1 MLNLEPTS
9 PPDGHGD
16 DSTYSS
22 DIDNEMDTNQE
33 HDIVEDFARTLDRL
47 VLQQDETNHEGSS
60 DESDTEPFGYEQLP
74 QEYNE
79 EEDDDDDDVD
89 AGYSEHQQQQEE
101 GVNLTE
107 GPNGYIF
114 QAGKPEPLQ
123 LETTEDVNIPEDEAE
138 FIKYV
143 MSKIR
148 LPKPEWAEIVSEEQW
163 LPQRKK

>member
-1 MLNLEPTS
+1 LPALL
-9 PPDGHGD
+9 
-16 DSTYSS
+16 
-22 DIDNEMDTNQE
+22 
-33 HDIVEDFARTLDRL
+33 V

-79 EEDDDDDDVD
+79 VEDDDDDVD

-123 LETTEDVNIPEDEAE
+123 LETTEDVNIPEGRFDIKPRKFTGT
-138 FIKYV
+138 FIANN
-143 MSKIR
+143 
-148 LPKPEWAEIVSEEQW
+148 EN
-163 LPQRKK
+163 